1 MVGSFLIQTDITMIT
16 KLKYTIF
23 FLACSFLWMSC
34 EEEETDDVS
43 FVTSYPVFELTGGDV
58 VSVISG
64 GAFEDPGVIAT
75 ENGTEIPVTT
85 IGSVDTSTPGVYQLT
100 YVATNQDG
108 FEGTA
113 TREVVVTEED
123 VSGTDLSGTYL
134 RNNDVANPLI
144 TVIKLADG
152 YYETAN
158 ASGDGNQIAARF
170 LHVGGD
176 ELLIP
181 VQSSRFGRFE
191 GSGVITAAGFDLQL
205 VLIDPPNTGITLN
218 RSFTKQ

>member
-1 MVGSFLIQTDITMIT
+1 MTT
-16 KLKYTIF
+16 KLKFKIF
-23 FLACSFLWMSC
+23 LLAFSFLWVGC
-34 EEEETDDVS
+34 EDEETDDVS
-43 FVTSYPVFELTGGDV
+43 FVTSYPVFELTGGE
-58 VSVISG
+58 VISIVAG
-64 GAFEDPGVIAT
+64 GAFVDPGVVAT
-75 ENGTEIPVTT
+75 EDGNEIPVTT

-108 FEGTA
+108 FEGSA

-144 TVIKLADG
+144 TVIKIAEG
-152 YYETAN
+152 YYETSN
-158 ASGDGNQIAARF
+158 ASGDGNRIAARF

-176 ELLIP
+176 EILIP
-181 VQSSRFGRFE
+181 IQSSRFGRFE
-191 GSGVITAAGFDLQL
+191 GSGVITAVGFDLQL

-218 RSFTKQ
+218 RSFWKQ